1 MKNCICCLS
10 ILLLTGLVACTGSET
25 SESSKQAQLTTID
38 PVTQLGLVT
47 EVVTSTDKDSTLA
60 LEMAEKEKAA
70 RLLLAIEST
79 RAVKEAYEGKESVTG
94 NYVESIPFATFLGT
108 PVESGAL
115 EIIPL
120 EAESMRIYADYFDG
134 EPIGGKLFF
143 IHNNALVAIEVI
155 QIKEQIT
162 EKGASIEEK
171 STHISY
177 YHKDVLLSTVDLS
190 VDETLEASTL
200 TWLEEHLADWELIKR
215 HINTL

>member
-94 NYVESIPFATFLGT
+94 NYVES
-108 PVESGAL
+108 
-115 EIIPL
+115 
-120 EAESMRIYADYFDG
+120 MRIYADYFDG